1 MSQNIV
7 RFGREICGNLPA
19 ALEREWLETN
29 GLGGF
34 SASTIIGLNTRRYHG
49 LLTAATKPP
58 VGRLVLLSKL
68 EETLIVNGRR
78 FELSANRYPGVIH
91 PQGFEYLKEFRLD
104 PFPIF
109 TYELEGLEI
118 EKRVFMVHGENTV
131 VVEYEIVGPVSAD
144 CVLEVRPLV
153 AFRDYH
159 GTTHRNEA
167 LNPSVETAVGM
178 ATVTPY
184 VGLPALHFAHDG
196 EELNAGA
203 GWYENFEYGIEQE
216 RGLDYREDL
225 FNPFVV
231 SFALGRR
238 TIASVV
244 ASTRPSDARQAREFR
259 RSEIQRRAALLA
271 ASPSRDPLVQAL
283 TAASDQFV
291 VNRGE
296 LKTIIAGY
304 HWFSDWGRD
313 TMVALPGLTLVTGRS
328 EVARSI
334 LSAFASSVDQ
344 GMLPNRFP
352 DAGERPEYNTVD
364 ATLWFFEA
372 IRAFATYTADF
383 EFVESLYGTLKD
395 IIEWH
400 LRGTRYGIRVDSDGL
415 LASGEPGVQLTWM
428 DVKIG
433 DWVVTPRY
441 GKPVEIQA
449 LWYNALRIMD
459 DFACRFGDGASQI
472 FFHELAARALDS
484 FNRLFWNEKTGCLYD
499 VVNGEVRDASIRP
512 NQVFAVSLLHTMLS
526 RGKAKSVIDVVERE
540 LLTPLG
546 LRSLS
551 PQDPQYRPRYEGG
564 VWERDSS
571 YHQGTV
577 WPWLMGPFITAYMK
591 VNDRSEQAREQAARW
606 LNGFGEHLQTAGLG
620 QISEIA
626 DADPPHK
633 PRGCVAQAWSIAELL
648 RCAAEDVHVA
658 ESISALKVA

>member
-1 MSQNIV
+1 V
-7 RFGREICGNLPA
+7 
-19 ALEREWLETN
+19 
-29 GLGGF
+29 
-34 SASTIIGLNTRRYHG
+34 
-49 LLTAATKPP
+49 
-58 VGRLVLLSKL
+58 
-68 EETLIVNGRR
+68 
-78 FELSANRYPGVIH
+78 
-91 PQGFEYLKEFRLD
+91 
-104 PFPIF
+104 
-109 TYELEGLEI
+109 
-118 EKRVFMVHGENTV
+118 
-131 VVEYEIVGPVSAD
+131 
-144 CVLEVRPLV
+144 
-153 AFRDYH
+153 
-159 GTTHRNEA
+159 
-167 LNPSVETAVGM
+167 
-178 ATVTPY
+178 
-184 VGLPALHFAHDG
+184 
-196 EELNAGA
+196 
-203 GWYENFEYGIEQE
+203 YGIEQE

-231 SFALGRR
+231 SFALGQR
-238 TIASVV
+238 TVAAAII
-244 ASTRPSDARQAREFR
+244 ASTRPSDARQARELR

-271 ASPSRDPLVQAL
+271 SSPSKDPLVQTL

-291 VNRGE
+291 VKRGE

-334 LSAFASSVDQ
+334 LSAFANSVDQ

-372 IRAFATYTADF
+372 IRAFAKYTADF

-395 IIEWH
+395 IIDWH

-415 LASGEPGVQLTWM
+415 LASGEAGVQLTWM

-459 DFACRFGDGASQI
+459 DFACRFGDSASQI

-484 FNRLFWNEKTGCLYD
+484 CNRLFWNVEIGCLYD

-526 RGKAKSVIDVVERE
+526 REKAKSVIDVVERE

-564 VWERDSS
+564 VRERDSS

-626 DADPPHK
+626 DADPPYRA
-633 PRGCVAQAWSIAELL
+633 RGCVAQAWSIAELL
-648 RCAAEDVHVA
+648 RCAAEDVYVA
-658 ESISALKVA
+658 AEISALKVA